1 MISFAYSFVF
11 LIKNIYPF
19 DNKAFCVEKF
29 GFVYGNYYLC
39 KDII

>member
-11 LIKNIYPF
+11 LIKSIYPL